1 MFNKKEISSI
11 LIITIFLAFSISL
24 KNNLSNFPYIFL
36 PILLVIF
43 INIIAKKVVASH
55 FETEI
60 EANIWEIKRKG
71 ILYFIYKKRKSHP
84 SKKFKTPLQTGLLL
98 PIISTLITF
107 GHITWLASLVFKTKP
122 RIERAAKRHGVHS
135 FMEVSE
141 YHVALIAAGGII
153 ANLTFSL
160 LGYLIGFPEFSKFN
174 IYYAFFNMLP
184 LSKLDGNKIFFGSL
198 TLWSLLASFVI
209 FALGL
214 SFAI

>member
-11 LIITIFLAFSISL
+11 LIIAIFLAFSISL
-24 KNNLSNFPYIFL
+24 KNSLNNFLYIFL
-36 PILLVIF
+36 SILLVIL
-43 INIIAKKVVASH
+43 INIIAKKVVANH
-55 FETEI
+55 FETET
-60 EANIWEIKRKG
+60 ETNLWEIKRKG
-71 ILYFIYKKRKSHP
+71 ILYFINKKSTSHP
-84 SKKFKTPLQTGLLL
+84 SKKYKTPLQMGLLL
-98 PIISTLITF
+98 PIISTLLTL
-107 GHITWLASLVFKTKP
+107 GHTTWLASLVFKTKP
-122 RIERAAKRHGVHS
+122 RIERAAKRHGIHS

-160 LGYLIGFPEFSKFN
+160 LGYLIGFPEFSKLN

-184 LSKLDGNKIFFGSL
+184 LSNLDGNKIFFGSL
-198 TLWSLLASFVI
+198 TLWSFLASIVL